1 MDFAT
6 TNRQIKE
13 MLMLTTHP
21 DEMREMNRKIIL
33 DLLVKPFETEGTA
46 QSRTL
51 GLFAM
56 IDQVFSEQHNPRSY
70 LVSKCL
76 KMVESLLSNSHKMRV
91 AIAPPKHLNAA
102 SFVEAMVQKAAHIQ
116 DQRAKFQK
124 TTIHAAETFAEA
136 FTTLYTLIEKKLAQ
150 FQKEEEVGLQQL
162 IAHNSYLAQ
171 AFHSFRSCFFTFC
184 RLFYQELLARLQNL
198 SAKETEDKL
207 EATYASLLDEKVELL
222 AVI

>member
-1 MDFAT
+1 
-6 TNRQIKE
+6 
-13 MLMLTTHP
+13 MLMTHP
-21 DEMREMNRKIIL
+21 DEMKERTKKIVL
-33 DLLVKPFETEGTA
+33 NLLVKPFETEGTA
-46 QSRTL
+46 QNRTL

-70 LVSKCL
+70 LVSKCSE
-76 KMVESLLSNSHKMRV
+76 MVENLLSNSHKIRV

-102 SFVEAMVQKAAHIQ
+102 SFVEAMVQKASLIQ
-116 DQRAKFQK
+116 EQSAKFQK
-124 TTIHAAETFAEA
+124 TTLHAAEAFGEA
-136 FTTLYTLIEKKLAQ
+136 FTTLYSLIEKKLNH
-150 FQKEEEVGLQQL
+150 FQKEEMVGLQQL

-184 RLFYQELLARLQNL
+184 RLFYQELLSRLQNL

>member
-1 MDFAT
+1 M
-6 TNRQIKE
+6 
-13 MLMLTTHP
+13 THP
-21 DEMREMNRKIIL
+21 SEIQEMNRSIVL
-33 DLLVKPFETEGTA
+33 NLLVRPFETEGTL
-46 QSRTL
+46 QNRTL

-70 LVSKCL
+70 LVPKCL
-76 KMVESLLSNSHKMRV
+76 KMVESLLSNSHRIKV
-91 AIAPPKHLNAA
+91 AICLPNHLNAA
-102 SFVEAMVQKAAHIQ
+102 NYTAAMVQKALNIQ
-116 DQRAKFQK
+116 NQPHKFQ
-124 TTIHAAETFAEA
+124 TTTHHAAEAFSEA
-136 FTTLYTLIEKKLAQ
+136 FSSLYTLIERKLAQ

-184 RLFYQELLARLQNL
+184 RLFYEESLAKLQNL
-198 SAKETEDKL
+198 SPKETEEKL